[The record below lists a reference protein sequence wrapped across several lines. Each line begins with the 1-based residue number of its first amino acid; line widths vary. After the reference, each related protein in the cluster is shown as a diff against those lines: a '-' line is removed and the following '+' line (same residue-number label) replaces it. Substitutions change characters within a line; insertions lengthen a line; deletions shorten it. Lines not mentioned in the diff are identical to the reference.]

1 MNIELF
7 WHDFGS
13 INQIV
18 HSRCEDKI
26 LKGIKIFEMVASK
39 LREVMFDLFISTL

>member
-13 INQIV
+13 INQFV

-26 LKGIKIFEMVASK
+26 LKGIKKI
-39 LREVMFDLFISTL
+39 